1 MKPLARS
8 ARLLVAIGLAAA
20 TATAALAQSSEAPG
34 IETPAA
40 PGSAGGGSGQAAA
53 ATGAADPNSEWPCE
67 QPMRPELSMGA
78 MWSGPDPDRD
88 QTDWRQLPAVAALVS
103 EIAPRRTPQ
112 DDAVASIRRFA
123 AGYQGEER
131 TKVLTKLFVGTFE
144 TLNAERNAIVR
155 GIKRFY
161 RRQDALAHRIEDGWK
176 ALGDID
182 PNATDPKVVEQRLGL
197 QQQVDWDSRI
207 FDDRQRLLHVVCDQ
221 PQVLEQRVFALSRAI
236 QEQLPTP

>member
-1 MKPLARS
+1 MKAFARS
-8 ARLLVAIGLAAA
+8 AHLLVAMGLATAM
-20 TATAALAQSSEAPG
+20 ATAALAQGSEAPG
-34 IETPAA
+34 LDSPTVPD
-40 PGSAGGGSGQAAA
+40 SVGGGSGQAAV
-53 ATGAADPNSEWPCE
+53 ATGTADPNSQWPCE
-67 QPMRPELSMGA
+67 QPMRPELSIGA

-112 DDAVASIRRFA
+112 DEAVASIRRFA
-123 AGYQGEER
+123 AGYQGDER
-131 TKVLTKLFVGTFE
+131 TKVLTELFAGTFE

-176 ALGDID
+176 ALGEID
-182 PNATDPKVVEQRLGL
+182 PNATDPKLVEQRLGL

-221 PQVLEQRVFALSRAI
+221 PQVVVQRVFALSRAI

>member
-1 MKPLARS
+1 MKPIVPPL
-8 ARLLVAIGLAAA
+8 RLLAAIGLASVAA
-20 TATAALAQSSEAPG
+20 TAATAQSMEAPG
-34 IETPAA
+34 METPQA
-40 PGSAGGGSGQAAA
+40 PGATSGGSGQSAAPA
-53 ATGAADPNSEWPCE
+53 PADPNSEWPCE
-67 QPMRPELSMGA
+67 QPQRPELSMAA
-78 MWSGPDPDRD
+78 MWSGPQPGDD
-88 QTDWRQLPAVAALVS
+88 QTDWRQVPAIAALVS

-112 DDAVASIRRFA
+112 DEAVASIRRFA
-123 AGYQGEER
+123 AGYQGDER
-131 TKVLTKLFVGTFE
+131 TRVLTELFAGLFE

-176 ALGDID
+176 ALGEID
-182 PNATDPKVVEQRLGL
+182 PNTTDPKLVEQRTGL

-236 QEQLPTP
+236 QEQLPPK